1 MNIKHIRIQNFK
13 SIRDLELD
21 VRRVNVFIG
30 EPNTGKS
37 NVLEALSLLSE
48 NLFEGDNFRSV
59 VRFQSFG
66 DFFFDNDISKT
77 VRIQADQRAF
87 ELGAS
92 QSGSHFGTLN
102 CKLENK
108 AAENDKERS
117 ILFSLDPKGKVFN
130 DTYPLYSLK
139 DKGFRR
145 YIFEKLEKFQPL
157 ILPYLKP
164 PFGENLPQVLHNHP
178 NLRKQVSDILRERGF
193 RLLLKPVESE
203 INLAKEV
210 NEELFSYPFQT
221 VSETWK
227 RIIFMLAVLETN
239 QDQVLILD
247 EPEANIFPFFN
258 TQIAETIGLY
268 NTNQFFITTHNP
280 YLLQSL
286 IAKTPRKDLCVF
298 VTRMEN
304 FETKVQQMDAE
315 QLSEAMDLGS
325 GIFFNL
331 DDVVPA

>member
-37 NVLEALSLLSE
+37 NVLEALSLFSD
-48 NLFEGDNFRSV
+48 NLFEGGNFRKIIRS
-59 VRFQSFG
+59 QSLG
-66 DFFFDNDISKT
+66 DIFFDGNINNPVKVDADNLIFEIGIAKHQTRTGEFQASYYLPGKTSRHIS
-77 VRIQADQRAF
+77 F
-87 ELGAS
+87 ELYKNGIPIHS
-92 QSGSHFGTLN
+92 DFRRLG
-102 CKLENK
+102 
-108 AAENDKERS
+108 
-117 ILFSLDPKGKVFN
+117 V
-130 DTYPLYSLK
+130 
-139 DKGFRR
+139 RR
-145 YIFEKLEKFQPL
+145 YIFENLENFNQIISPNL
-157 ILPYLKP
+157 NS
-164 PFGENLPQVLHNHP
+164 PFGDNLPQILQNNP
-178 NLRKQVSDILRERGF
+178 GLRKQVSDILRERGF